1 MDIRLELLTST
12 ITDFVKDYLNCAD
25 FDINKI
31 AQTTAIAALSEIQKV
46 LQNYEYDDFEIV
58 EQIVCI
64 FEKYNL
70 NCGVCH
76 DF

>member
-1 MDIRLELLTST
+1 MDFRLELLTKE
-12 ITDFVKDYLNCAD
+12 ITEFVQRYLETAD

-31 AQTTAIAALSEIQKV
+31 AQTTAVSALGEIQKV
-46 LQNYEYDDFEIV
+46 IKNNSLTDFEMV
-58 EQIVCI
+58 EEIVCI
-64 FEKYNL
+64 FEKYNI